1 MDQTEKRKAFDLS
14 RVLLVED
21 HRNLSDAMRRGFESE
36 NHEVFCA
43 MTAAEAYLLI
53 HSVAPEIVI
62 LDLQLPDQDGLQ
74 FLHRIRREGSEIPVL
89 IATARDSIERR
100 IEGLD
105 YGADDYI
112 VKPFH
117 FGELSARMRALLRR
131 CKRTSQDTTLSFK
144 DLEIDLIERKALRA
158 GSDRDLT
165 PRQFE
170 VLAYLIQ
177 HKNQLVSREMLAKE
191 VWRAETA
198 TWTNVIEVQIAN
210 LRRKLERSGETVL
223 LHTVR
228 GEGYL
233 LGDLPC

>member
-1 MDQTEKRKAFDLS
+1 MSKI
-14 RVLLVED
+14 LLVED
-21 HRNLSDAMRRGFESE
+21 HRNLSEAMRRGFEAE
-36 NHEVFCA
+36 HHEVHCA
-43 MTAAEAYLLI
+43 TTASQAQEMVHTVLPDI
-53 HSVAPEIVI
+53 IV

-74 FLHRIRREGSEIPVL
+74 FLFKLRSEGSEIPVL
-89 IATARDSIERR
+89 IATARDSVERR

-117 FGELSARMRALLRR
+117 FGELSARIRALLRR
-131 CKRTSQDTTLSFK
+131 YKRVAQETTLSFK
-144 DLEIDLIERKALRA
+144 DLVIDLIERKALRGGA
-158 GSDRDLT
+158 DRNLT

-170 VLAYLIQ
+170 VLAYLVR
-177 HKNQLVSREMLAKE
+177 HKNQLVTREMLAKE

-210 LRRKLERSGETVL
+210 LRRKLERNGESVL

-233 LGDLPC
+233 LGDLP